1 MKMTTFFSRHLNPA
15 ICVGMITATLIASA
29 SAGEIADLH
38 SKWVRPKQVDPAPLM
53 ARFERF
59 DAPRHGV
66 TEIGLERSACNGSCP
81 VYTIVLRSDGT
92 FRYTGEENVTR
103 KGNRTG
109 KISEWSYNQLAEFLV
124 ESGYME
130 MESNYE
136 IPVADLSAAYTTA
149 TVNGKRKIIRNL
161 GDVGPSKLWALQR
174 AIHGVLTEA
183 EWDGE
188 PRPGADPAAA
198 GKL

>member
-1 MKMTTFFSRHLNPA
+1 MTTFFLRRPNAA
-15 ICVGMITATLIASA
+15 ICLGMIAATMIASA
-29 SAGEIADLH
+29 SGGEIADLH
-38 SKWVRPKQVDPAPLM
+38 SKWVRPKEVDPAPLM

-66 TEIGLERSACNGSCP
+66 TEIGLERTACFGTCP
-81 VYTIVLRSDGT
+81 VYTVVLRSDGT
-92 FRYTGEENVTR
+92 FRYTGEDNVTR

-109 KISEWSYNQLAEFLV
+109 KISEWSYNQLAEYLL

-136 IPVADLSAAYTTA
+136 IPVADLSATYTTA

-174 AIHGVLTEA
+174 AIDGVLTEA

-188 PRPGADPAAA
+188 PRPVAAPAAA
-198 GKL
+198 GKP